1 MVINVRGTQWLR
13 DKNLFSPWMGRFMDG
28 STMGDETLWAPNTPQ
43 QASLWCQRNTRTPT
57 VLWEWD
63 FKTLSFLGRQRCL
76 LVLPAREC
84 LRPLEWPCGVWI
96 EGLCS
101 HGRGCPTL
109 KALACRSGDPADTE
123 RQSPYTL
130 PTSTIST
137 WGSQFFG
144 FSSPDAGTQ
153 AQMSQ
158 FRSRYSWGPRRP
170 PTGLQ
175 GTSPP
180 SQ

>member
-1 MVINVRGTQWLR
+1 MEAPWGTGRSGPQTLRSRLLCGDRGTQEPQLCSA
-13 DKNLFSPWMGRFMDG
+13 NG
-28 STMGDETLWAPNTPQ
+28 TLKHFP
-43 QASLWCQRNTRTPT
+43 S
-57 VLWEWD
+57 
-63 FKTLSFLGRQRCL
+63 SGRQRCHL
-76 LVLPAREC
+76 GLPARER

-170 PTGLQ
+170 PTVLQ
-175 GTSPP
+175 GKSPP